1 MNGLYSVI
9 TDSTCKG
16 GGGGGGSGIDAS
28 RNVSRGGGKPLGGPK
43 NSVKGGPHNFYV
55 VLRWTSKI
63 YRKYVNNN
71 QFN

>member
-16 GGGGGGSGIDAS
+16 EGLGG
-28 RNVSRGGGKPLGGPK
+28 VSMALTPAGMFPEGGKPLGGPK

-55 VLRWTSKI
+55 VSKI
-63 YRKYVNNN
+63 C
-71 QFN
+71 